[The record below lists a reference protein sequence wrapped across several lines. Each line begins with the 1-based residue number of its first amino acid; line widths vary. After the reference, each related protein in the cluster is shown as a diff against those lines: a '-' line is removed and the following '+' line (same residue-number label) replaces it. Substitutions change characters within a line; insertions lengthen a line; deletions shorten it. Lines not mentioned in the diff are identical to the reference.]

1 MSSLYLYMIKRTLGM
16 IPILLIVSIISFLLI
31 HLTPSDPIRIL
42 YGNDLDKAT
51 YEKYKK
57 LEGFDDPLYVQ
68 YGRYM
73 YQVLVK
79 GDFGKS
85 YNSKSNVSKEIMERL
100 KATTILTLMAMIW
113 AVILGLVIG
122 MISAVK
128 RNSVWDRMGMIASI
142 TALSVPEFWFGLI
155 LVEVFSV
162 KLGWLPSGGAGGIS
176 HLILPSLTLGLGVAA
191 VIARFTRSSVLE
203 VLREDYI
210 RTARAK
216 GQKESSILWIHVL
229 RNALIPVLTM
239 TGLQFGFLIGGA
251 SVVETVFVYPG
262 LGLFMVDAIVTR
274 DYPVVQALIML
285 FSFQF
290 LVINLLVDIGYSFLN
305 PQIRYQ

>member
-1 MSSLYLYMIKRTLGM
+1 MIKRTLGM

-210 RTARAK
+210 RT
-216 GQKESSILWIHVL
+216 
-229 RNALIPVLTM
+229 
-239 TGLQFGFLIGGA
+239 GGA

>member
-1 MSSLYLYMIKRTLGM
+1 MIKRTLGM

>member
-1 MSSLYLYMIKRTLGM
+1 MYFYMIKRTLGM
-16 IPILLIVSIISFLLI
+16 IPILLTVSIISFLLI

-51 YEKYKK
+51 YEKYKQ

-100 KATTILTLMAMIW
+100 KATTVLTLMAMIW

-128 RNSVWDRMGMIASI
+128 RNSVWDRVGMIASI
-142 TALSVPEFWFGLI
+142 TSLSVPEFWFGLI

-203 VLREDYI
+203 VLREDYV

-216 GQKESSILWIHVL
+216 GQKESKILGIHVL

-262 LGLFMVDAIVTR
+262 LGSFMVDAIVTR

>member
-1 MSSLYLYMIKRTLGM
+1 MIKRTLGM
-16 IPILLIVSIISFLLI
+16 IPILLTVSIISFLLI

-51 YEKYKK
+51 YEKYKQ

-100 KATTILTLMAMIW
+100 KATTVLTLMAMIW

-128 RNSVWDRMGMIASI
+128 RNSVWDRVGMIASI
-142 TALSVPEFWFGLI
+142 TSLSVPEFWFGLI

-203 VLREDYI
+203 VLREDYV

-216 GQKESSILWIHVL
+216 GQKESKILGIHVL

-262 LGLFMVDAIVTR
+262 LGSFMVDAIVTR